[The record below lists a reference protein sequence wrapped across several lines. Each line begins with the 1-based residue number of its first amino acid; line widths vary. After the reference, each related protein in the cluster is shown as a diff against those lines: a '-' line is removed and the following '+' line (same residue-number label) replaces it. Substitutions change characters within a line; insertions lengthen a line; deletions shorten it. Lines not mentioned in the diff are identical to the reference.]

1 MFWLLIHLMLH
12 FLHFLKLFFLPFF
25 SRKEGVARIW
35 LNSSR
40 VEQKITSRNI
50 KPVINDQIQKR
61 IKKISSRHWLVTLDW
76 LSWIGFYE
84 LVTLDWLVILNW
96 LSWICDH
103 GWYRTPLASSRT
115 VSHTIA
121 GFSFVD
127 ISNSN
132 SHLHLPSWNSCKI
145 KSNLSLFTFM

>member
-40 VEQKITSRNI
+40 VEQKITSMNI
-50 KPVINDQIQKR
+50 KPVVNGQIQKR